1 MPSLSK
7 SRAIV
12 LHLTRQGDSG
22 AVVEVV
28 DSAAGRQ
35 PLYLRGLGRGRG
47 VSVSAFHSLA
57 LLDVVTYATPRSSLL
72 YLREYSPAFPLDGI
86 RSDMSKSTTALFIS
100 EVLYRTQKRDDG
112 DPDLFKWLEESILAL
127 DALEGP
133 AANFHL
139 WWMVGYCAR
148 CGFRPDDNWSPE
160 RPVFDMVSARF
171 ISPGGLYP
179 EDQLLTAEESRLLHL
194 MLGAP
199 LDEALAIPLSSSRRL
214 SFSRK
219 MIKYLSIH
227 FGAPLEIK
235 SLDVLHA
242 VFA

>member
-22 AVVEVV
+22 AVVEVI
-28 DSAAGRQ
+28 DSSAGRQ
-35 PLYLRGLGRGRG
+35 PLFLRGLGRGRG
-47 VSVSAFHSLA
+47 VSVSAFHNLA
-57 LLDVVTYATPRSSLL
+57 ILDVVTYATPRSSLL
-72 YLREYSPAFPLDGI
+72 YLREYSPAFPLEGI

-112 DPDLFKWLEESILAL
+112 DAELFKWLEESILAL
-127 DALEGP
+127 NDLQGP

-139 WWMVGYCAR
+139 WWMAGYCAR
-148 CGFRPDDNWSPE
+148 CGFRPEDNWSPE
-160 RPVFDMVSARF
+160 RPLFDMVSARF
-171 ISPGGLYP
+171 TAQNGLYA
-179 EDQLLTAEESRLLHL
+179 EDQLLSAEESQLLHRLL
-194 MLGAP
+194 GAT
-199 LDEALAIPLSSSRRL
+199 LEEALAIPLSAARRQA
-214 SFSRK
+214 FSRQ

-227 FGAPLEIK
+227 FGAAFDIK
-235 SLDVLHA
+235 SLDILHA